1 MISLQKCATIE
12 ECVEH
17 VQETSV
23 NANIQDVFNLAS
35 ACNVLDT
42 GYDELDFDGGE
53 WTICTYEEAEKRA
66 KEYIL
71 DSVWAFN
78 ASFISS
84 HSGIDSDIIAAVQ
97 ANDKCEGNNDLL
109 LKIINDK
116 EYFVS
121 DAIGCDGL
129 GHFLNSYDGECL
141 ELGNDKNGI
150 FWVAYR
156 TN

>member
-1 MISLQKCATIE
+1 MITLEKCATIE
-12 ECVEH
+12 ECVEY
-17 VQETSV
+17 VQETIV

-42 GYDELDFDGGE
+42 GYDELDFDGQQ

-66 KEYIL
+66 KDYIL
-71 DSVWAFN
+71 DTVWAFN

-97 ANDKCEGNNDLL
+97 ANDKCEGNNDMLL
-109 LKIINDK
+109 RLIEDQ
-116 EYFVS
+116 ERFVD

-129 GHFLNSYDGECL
+129 GHFLNTYDGEYL

-150 FWVAYR
+150 YWVAYR